1 MDALSQVGTISV
13 VITPILSMLK
23 ERRPKGRKRE
33 LKEFGMIS
41 EETVKG
47 DVRSHTIG
55 YVHIQDSFNEML
67 KRREAC
73 TSSSHKSAQ

>member
-1 MDALSQVGTISV
+1 VGTISV
-13 VITPILSMLK
+13 AITPVLSI
-23 ERRPKGRKRE
+23 RRKPKPKGRKKE
-33 LKEFGMIS
+33 LKEFGIIS

>member
-55 YVHIQDSFNEML
+55 YVHIQDFIQRNAKE
-67 KRREAC
+67 
-73 TSSSHKSAQ
+73 T